1 MIESSSLLGWE
12 KGWVLNVYYSVYF
25 NAATTSK
32 ESQGIIIN
40 V

>member
-1 MIESSSLLGWE
+1 MIEPSSLLGWE

-25 NAATTSK
+25 NAAATSK
-32 ESQGIIIN
+32 GSRGIIN